1 MSSLLPQIQFLKCYH
16 FAKYAKYTEE
26 RFSMAIFKNEIP
38 ILEFDTEQKA
48 VIMPG
53 HHSDYNFPQ
62 KAVMLFM
69 ETEIDNFVTANE
81 CEIVGK
87 FVSVTKEFYVYRTK
101 INNRDIVFVQ
111 APLGGAGAVQI
122 MEQLIAG
129 GVEEIIAAGCC
140 GALVEDTEGSFFV
153 PTAALRQEGTSYHY
167 LPPSREIELD
177 SAPIKA
183 ICKVLENAELSY
195 KTCKT
200 WTTDGFYRETK
211 EMVQYRKSEG
221 YSVVEMECA
230 SMAACAKMRGIIFG
244 QVLFTADSLANVDAY
259 NIRNW
264 GNDSFS
270 AAMRIAMEA
279 ITKL

>member
-1 MSSLLPQIQFLKCYH
+1 
-16 FAKYAKYTEE
+16 
-26 RFSMAIFKNEIP
+26 MAVFKNEIP
-38 ILEFDTEQKA
+38 ILEFDTEQSA

-53 HHSDYNFPQ
+53 YDSDYNFPQ

-69 ETEIDNFVTANE
+69 GPEIDDFVAENE

-87 FVSVTKEFYVYRTK
+87 FVTVTKEFCVYKTK
-101 INNRDIVFVQ
+101 IKGVDIALVQ
-111 APLGGAGAVQI
+111 TPLGGAGAVQI

-129 GVEEIIAAGCC
+129 GVEKIIAAGCC

-177 SAPIKA
+177 AVPIKA
-183 ICKVLENAELSY
+183 ICRALENAGLSY
-195 KTCKT
+195 RTCKT

-211 EMVQYRKSEG
+211 EMVRYRKSEG

-230 SMAACAKMRGIIFG
+230 SMAACAKMRGVLFG
-244 QVLFTADSLANVDAY
+244 QVLFTADSLADVDAHD
-259 NIRNW
+259 IRNW
-264 GNDSFS
+264 GNDFFV
-270 AAMRIAMEA
+270 AAMKIAMEA
-279 ITKL
+279 ITEV

>member
-1 MSSLLPQIQFLKCYH
+1 MFKKGKLDMAVLK
-16 FAKYAKYTEE
+16 
-26 RFSMAIFKNEIP
+26 NQIP
-38 ILEFDTEQKA
+38 ILEFDTEQSA

-69 ETEIDNFVTANE
+69 EPEIDDFVTHNK
-81 CEIVGK
+81 CEVVGK
-87 FVSVTKEFYVYRTK
+87 FVSVTKDLNVYKTQ
-101 INNRDIVFVQ
+101 INNMDITFVQ

-129 GVEEIIAAGCC
+129 GVKEIIAAGCC
-140 GALVEDTEGSFFV
+140 GALVEDTKGSFFV
-153 PTAALRQEGTSYHY
+153 PVAALRQEGTSYHY

-183 ICKVLENAELSY
+183 ICRVLENAELSY
-195 KTCKT
+195 RTCKT

-211 EMVQYRKSEG
+211 EMVRYRKSEG

-230 SMAACAKMRGIIFG
+230 SMAACAKMRDVLFG
-244 QVLFTADSLANVDAY
+244 QVLFTADSLADVDAHD
-259 NIRNW
+259 IRNW
-264 GNDSFS
+264 GNDFFA
-270 AAMRIAMEA
+270 AAMKIAMEA
-279 ITKL
+279 ITEV